1 MSPTRTKT
9 RKKGKAAAAEPAAKR
24 DRAKR
29 GTRKGARSSAQ
40 QTVETYAPLSSNDE
54 RELVLTWFRLLARCR
69 GAWLQNLWM
78 NDSSIHGRATVTHA
92 EVAGILDDQDSPK
105 AELEWSRQQEPIV
118 LWRAQADEIRNRIGS
133 DKESRFAR
141 LVQLF
146 NLQPEELDLLI
157 LCSAVAFDPS
167 LSRVCAYLQ
176 DHSGRTYLTE
186 QLAGRLLAMDRP
198 GKWTPE
204 MNAFHWEL
212 IQRRETGVNEP
223 EAVIC
228 DEQIKDWL
236 VGNNSL
242 DDTLV
247 GVAKFVEP
255 KDGKPLPEWPVK
267 SVSDWIEECLRHD
280 DSQRIRIIVIAP
292 RGGGRKTFASATAN
306 RLGQRLLVVDSASVD
321 DANWQR
327 LFIRAQRQAILEGAA
342 LAWTGDGALRRPWV
356 TNQSPFPIQFILCEP
371 GKEPTPSSGVIDR
384 EVHLPMPEPATRE
397 RLWRESS
404 EDARD
409 WPDDEVRELSEHHSV
424 WPGDIKQASLLG
436 PRNPVEAGF
445 LVRQAARSRFGN
457 LAQIL
462 ETPFTADDLVLP
474 AGVKRV
480 LETIAFEAEDRI
492 AFWQQQEPRRL
503 FPQGRGLIALFSGP
517 SGTGKTMAAQVIA
530 AQLNQDLCRV
540 NIAQLVSKWVGE
552 TPKNVEQVIR
562 VAAENNVVL
571 YFDEADALFAKR
583 SAEIRDA
590 QDKFANTDTAFL
602 LQAIEGYP
610 GIAILATNL
619 KSNIDLAFL
628 RRIRY
633 LVQFPRPDAVLRRT
647 LWTKLV
653 KALAG
658 EKRAEKLAPA
668 FELLSTTAEATGAQ
682 IKFAVLAGLFAAR
695 AEQKALSPRHLVI
708 GMDRELAKEG
718 RAISPRE
725 RDMILKLEAAR

>member
-1 MSPTRTKT
+1 M
-9 RKKGKAAAAEPAAKR
+9 
-24 DRAKR
+24 
-29 GTRKGARSSAQ
+29 
-40 QTVETYAPLSSNDE
+40 
-54 RELVLTWFRLLARCR
+54 LARIR
-69 GAWLQNLWM
+69 GAWLQNLWI
-78 NDSSIHGRATVTHA
+78 NDGSIQGRATVTHT
-92 EVAGILDDQDSPK
+92 EVAGILDDQDSPQ
-105 AELEWSRQQEPIV
+105 AELEWSRQQESIV
-118 LWRAQADEIRNRIGS
+118 TWRAEADEIRRGLGS
-133 DKESRFAR
+133 DENSRFAQ

-146 NLQPEELDLLI
+146 KLEPEELDLLI

-176 DHSGRTYLTE
+176 DHSGRTYMTKE
-186 QLAGRLLAMDRP
+186 LAGRLLGIDRT
-198 GKWTPE
+198 GNWTPE

-212 IQRRETGVNEP
+212 IRRRETGVNEP
-223 EAVIC
+223 EALIC

-236 VGNNSL
+236 AGNTSL
-242 DDTLV
+242 DDALV
-247 GVAKFVEP
+247 GVAGFLDVDES
-255 KDGKPLPEWPVK
+255 KPLPEWPVQ
-267 SVSDWIEECLRHD
+267 SVSEWVEECLRHE
-280 DSQRIRIIVIAP
+280 DSQRIRIIVVAP
-292 RGGGRKTFASATAN
+292 RGGGKKTFASAIAKE
-306 RLGQRLLVVDSASVD
+306 LGLGLLVVDSGIVD
-321 DANWQR
+321 DANWQN
-327 LFIRAQRQAILEGAA
+327 LFIHAQRQAILEAAA
-342 LAWTGDGALRRPWV
+342 LAWTGDAALRRPWS
-356 TNQSPFPIQFILCEP
+356 TNQTPFPIQFILCEP
-371 GKEPTPSSGVIDR
+371 GKEPTPSPGVIDR
-384 EVHLPMPEPATRE
+384 EVRLPMPSAATRE

-404 EDARD
+404 EAAKK
-409 WPDDEVRELSEHHSV
+409 WPDAEMRELSEHHSV

-436 PRNPVEAGF
+436 PKDPVEAGL

-474 AGVKRV
+474 AGVKKI
-480 LETIAFEAEDRI
+480 LEAIAFEAKDRVE
-492 AFWQQQEPRRL
+492 FWQQEEPSRL

-610 GIAILATNL
+610 GIAILSTNL

-633 LVQFPRPDAVLRRT
+633 HIQFPRPDPPLQRT

-653 KALAG
+653 KALAD
-658 EKRAEKLAPA
+658 ENHAEKLAPA
-668 FELLSTTAEATGAQ
+668 LELLSTTAEATGAQ

-695 AEQKALSPRHLVI
+695 AEKKSLNARHLVI

-725 RDMILKLEAAR
+725 REMILNLEATI